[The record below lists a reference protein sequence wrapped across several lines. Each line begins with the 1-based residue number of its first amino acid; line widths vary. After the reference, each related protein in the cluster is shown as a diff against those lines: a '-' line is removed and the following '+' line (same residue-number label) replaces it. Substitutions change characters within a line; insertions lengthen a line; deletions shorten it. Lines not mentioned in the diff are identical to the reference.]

1 MQFLSEKLSRHLS
14 SLAPGFE
21 GHYFH
26 VKRRNANTN
35 DIAWFVYC
43 RAEIEEG
50 RVYLSRESR
59 FVFMRDYVIE
69 KFPAWQVEDLF
80 RNWMKIIIAL
90 PNEKFKGFCS
100 VCEKQGCRSV
110 ACRFYGLK
118 APQIPF
124 GSFVTARIID
134 MLALDGD
141 TAYQK
146 IEEYLWEILG
156 HSRTEECT
164 GAHCKCMQN
173 DCANHHYN
181 DHKK

>member
-1 MQFLSEKLSRHLS
+1 MTPQTFSLKMCRHLS

-21 GHYFH
+21 GHYYYGKH
-26 VKRRNANTN
+26 KDKVEIYCTDEINTWN
-35 DIAWFVYC
+35 SDNPTGE
-43 RAEIEEG
+43 EIEK
-50 RVYLSRESR
+50 
-59 FVFMRDYVIE
+59 IC
-69 KFPAWQVEDLF
+69 PAWQVEDLF

-90 PNEKFKGFCS
+90 PNEKCNGFCS

-146 IEEYLWEILG
+146 IEEYLCSIL
-156 HSRTEECT
+156 
-164 GAHCKCMQN
+164 K
-173 DCANHHYN
+173 
-181 DHKK
+181 